1 MQKKHQISSSSIF
14 SDASTNP
21 PLFAKPAKP
30 AEPNLQATTIP
41 LETAIVYC
49 EGHFG
54 GIYGKTANGL
64 VRHSEKYK
72 ILSII
77 DDNKEGQDAGVIL
90 DGVPNGVPVYRD
102 LGTALAHAGRRPK
115 NLIFGITPATGELS
129 LTERRLLLRAIK
141 YGINIVTRLHQ
152 SLSGDPEFAAACSE
166 FGVVI
171 RDV

>member
-1 MQKKHQISSSSIF
+1 MPKKHQISSSSIF

-21 PLFAKPAKP
+21 LPITKT
-30 AEPNLQATTIP
+30 AEPILAATTIP

-54 GIYGKTANGL
+54 GISGKTANEL

-77 DDNKEGQDAGVIL
+77 DDEKEGQDSGKIL
-90 DGVPNGVPVYRD
+90 DGIPNGIPVYRD
-102 LGTALAHAGRRPK
+102 LGTALAHAGRRP
-115 NLIFGITPATGELS
+115 NHLIFGIAPATGELS
-129 LTERRLLLRAIK
+129 LTERRLLLRAMK

-152 SLSGDPEFAAACSE
+152 SLNNDSEFAAACAE
-166 FGVVI
+166 FGVI
-171 RDV
+171 ICDL

>member
-1 MQKKHQISSSSIF
+1 MSQKHQLSSSSIF

-21 PLFAKPAKP
+21 LPITKT
-30 AEPNLQATTIP
+30 AEPNLAATTIP
-41 LETAIVYC
+41 SETAIVYC

-54 GIYGKTANGL
+54 GTLGKTANGL

-77 DDNKEGQDAGVIL
+77 DDEKEGQDAGEIL
-90 DGVPNGVPVYRD
+90 DGTPNGIPVYRD
-102 LGTALAHAGRRPK
+102 LGTALAHAGRAP
-115 NLIFGITPATGELS
+115 NYLIFGIAPASGMLS
-129 LTERRLLLRAIK
+129 SIERLRLLRAMK
-141 YGINIVTRLHQ
+141 YGMNIVSELHEF
-152 SLSGDPEFAAACSE
+152 LNEDPEFAAACAE